1 MNAGRRI
8 QAVNRGGS
16 LTVYA
21 KPKSETMR
29 QSSHAQVAEVAH
41 RTFGVV
47 QTALPFRL
55 TQWVRSLRGEH
66 SEIGK
71 EVCFIGYS
79 SSILPEKRDVD
90 RHGRVDDWQEAA
102 TDTPVQESARW
113 FIRLKS
119 KPRSGPDS
127 PIQSEPSPFGPSTSR
142 VENFRRSL
150 MRHRSRTRQTTP
162 KRHSVSGAQR
172 VDLPCR
178 GS

>member
-113 FIRLKS
+113 FIRPKS
-119 KPRSGPDS
+119 KPRLGHDS
-127 PIQSEPSPFGPSTSR
+127 PIRLEPSPFGPSTSR
-142 VENFRRSL
+142 VEKFRHFP
-150 MRHRSRTRQTTP
+150 MRLRNKNRKIVPSRL
-162 KRHSVSGAQR
+162 SASGGQR
-172 VDLPCR
+172 ADLPCR
-178 GS
+178 ES